1 VIKIKPALF
10 AGIPFALALI
20 LSCSS
25 NNKESDPDD
34 KGNNIDN
41 YKIANIGGLKWL
53 AENLDY
59 DVEGSKCYDNDPANC
74 AIYGRLYNWVTAM
87 DLPPECD
94 SIECSSRIQ
103 PKHRGICPSG
113 WHIPSNADWDKLL
126 HYADSTKEMIGVY
139 ESPTAGKYLKSTS
152 GWNNGGN
159 GTDKFGFSALPGG
172 YSGPEGT
179 SFYHIGDGGYWWSAS
194 EEGSGYASRRRMRY
208 NSDGVG
214 LRDLGK
220 SSLLSV
226 RCLPD

>member
-1 VIKIKPALF
+1 VIKIKPALL

-25 NNKESDPDD
+25 NIKESDSGD

-41 YKIANIGGLKWL
+41 YKIANIDSLKWL

-74 AIYGRLYNWVTAM
+74 AIYGRLYNWATAM
-87 DLPPECD
+87 ALPPDCN
-94 SIECSSRIQ
+94 SIECSSQIQ
-103 PKHRGICPSG
+103 QPNHRGICPPG

-126 HYADSTKEMIGVY
+126 HYADSTKEMIGTY

-152 GWNNGGN
+152 GWKNGGN
-159 GTDKFGFSALPGG
+159 GTDEFGFSALPGG
-172 YSGPEGT
+172 YSGLDGT
-179 SFYHIGDGGYWWSAS
+179 FYHIGDGGYWWSAS
-194 EEGSGYASRRRMRY
+194 EAGGSAARRRMRY
-208 NSDGVG
+208 NRDGVG
-214 LRDLGK
+214 LLYLGK

-226 RCLPD
+226 RCLLD